1 MAWGF
6 RLLGRFGAAEV
17 TSNGEVLVRDY
28 KHSEPFIVQLTD
40 ATATN
45 IITPRSNEQFTLTGF
60 YTSADRS
67 INANGDVLDI
77 YEATTAISGAQDK
90 LIFSLDMARQQ
101 SSGFATPNTPITES
115 KFLNCDRTSAT
126 GIITVTIFGYFEP
139 AHNEYQ

>member
-60 YTSADRS
+60 Y
-67 INANGDVLDI
+67 
-77 YEATTAISGAQDK
+77 ATTAISGTQDK